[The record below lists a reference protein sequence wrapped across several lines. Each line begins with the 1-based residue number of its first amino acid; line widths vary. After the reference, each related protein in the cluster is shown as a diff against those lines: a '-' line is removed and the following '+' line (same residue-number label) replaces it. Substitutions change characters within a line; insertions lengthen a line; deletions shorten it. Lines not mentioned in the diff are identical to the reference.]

1 VLNPY
6 ASFVGGRDPLAIIE
20 ETSRTLTEIVAKVP
34 ASQLEWRPAP
44 GKWNAREILCHLAD
58 CEIAFAF
65 RLRQTL
71 AEPHHVIQP
80 FDQEK
85 WAGTYG
91 GLTARAALNAFSSL
105 REWDL
110 ALITTTP
117 AHAMNKAVTH
127 PERGEMTFSTI
138 VETMAGHDIN
148 HILQLEKIAGEFQPA
163 T

>member
-1 VLNPY
+1 MNPY
-6 ASFVGGRDPLAIIE
+6 ASFLADHDPLVVIDSTARRL
-20 ETSRTLTEIVAKVP
+20 SEIVAKVP
-34 ASQLEWRPAP
+34 PASLEWRPAP

-71 AEPHHVIQP
+71 AETHHIIQP

-91 GLTARAALNAFSSL
+91 GLTLRGALNAFTSL

-110 ALITTTP
+110 ALISTTS
-117 AHAMNKAVTH
+117 AEGMRKKVTH
-127 PERGEMTFSTI
+127 PERGDMTFRT
-138 VETMAGHDIN
+138 
-148 HILQLEKIAGEFQPA
+148 
-163 T
+163 